1 MKHFSLYVES
11 SLSREVILALAVFN
25 SRFRSSFSIASLDT
39 GTSFLLCFLGGGREA
54 CITVVREVG
63 STDTKEGVVDREAG
77 GQIKLG
83 VPAWGGGRT
92 RPSVGSWTC
101 AVRDGFTKDKV
112 CG

>member
-54 CITVVREVG
+54 CKTVVRDVG
-63 STDTKEGVVDREAG
+63 RTDIKEGTADKEAG
-77 GQIKLG
+77 GYVKLG
-83 VPAWGGGRT
+83 VPAWDGDSTEEVAKGEGGDGDD
-92 RPSVGSWTC
+92 GSS
-101 AVRDGFTKDKV
+101 
-112 CG
+112 